1 MIQQVFSNL
10 PLFPLPRLLF
20 LYPHKSV
27 VRCGPAKIHGTN
39 IKYQGGISGLSI
51 ISPPLKGNHSKK
63 KQLFCNASLNLNT
76 KLLKQG
82 HIQSCCRSGS
92 AVRASRSPEPSA
104 FLSPDFLGPEK
115 PRKRSRSLFG
125 GLFGKKE
132 VKALACSLYDAGV
145 HVSRSVICRAVYSFS
160 NDYMCSTLGNI
171 LRGFL
176 QL

>member
-10 PLFPLPRLLF
+10 PLFPLPWLLF

-39 IKYQGGISGLSI
+39 IKYQGGIFGLSI

-63 KQLFCNASLNLNT
+63 KQLFCNASLTWITSNWW
-76 KLLKQG
+76 LKQT
-82 HIQSCCRSGS
+82 CCRSGS

-132 VKALACSLYDAGV
+132 VKALACSLYDVGV
-145 HVSRSVICRAVYSFS
+145 HVCRSVICRAVYSFS
-160 NDYMCSTLGNI
+160 NDFMCSTLGNI